1 MNGGVEEATI
11 TCPHCWEEITV
22 LVDVSVDGQSY
33 VEDCSVCCRPITITY
48 SAEDGELLSVEAEA
62 AD

>member
-1 MNGGVEEATI
+1 MNWGAEEATI
-11 TCPHCWEEITV
+11 TCPHCWEEISV
-22 LVDVSVDGQSY
+22 VVDLSVDGQSY

-48 SAEDGELLSVEAEA
+48 AAEDGQLLSVEAEA